1 MNVQAQTWFIRFILQ
16 SWESVVKTFS
26 YVTHN
31 LISKGLWPALCFSPG
46 DAGVMLYLVLIAVKM
61 FCIMTISSSPMAAL
75 LLLCDAWRLKVLT
88 MHQMSVKSGHI
99 SPFTHRGVWY
109 LIIKCMY
116 WWMNRAADDIHC
128 PVLLSSVFRL
138 FVRRWSRCTAQ
149 TGAVAGWRDA
159 VEWPAWSKTTHRGP
173 TSSEY
178 LT

>member
-61 FCIMTISSSPMAAL
+61 FCIMTISSSPVAAL

-99 SPFTHRGVWY
+99 SPFTHRGFDTWLWNVCIDEWTMQPMTFTV
-109 LIIKCMY
+109 LSF
-116 WWMNRAADDIHC
+116 C
-128 PVLLSSVFRL
+128 PLCSDSL
-138 FVRRWSRCTAQ
+138 FGGGPGVR
-149 TGAVAGWRDA
+149 
-159 VEWPAWSKTTHRGP
+159 HRP
-173 TSSEY
+173 E
-178 LT
+178 L